1 MDINTII
8 SIEKRKNELPALS
21 DHTFLRYFNFI
32 ALYLAQGIPEGMLYF
47 GLPAW
52 MAVNGK
58 SPGEIGAFV
67 AVVTTPWTFKVLIA
81 PLMDRFT
88 YLPMGKRR
96 PWVLTG
102 RLGLMVF
109 FVLMSIVPDPL
120 NNMTL
125 FTLAAFMVSFSGALQ
140 DVSTDGMAIDI
151 IPIEQQAR
159 ANGFMW
165 GSKTIGISASLYI
178 GSHLINSFGYH
189 TAILSLACAVCIIMI
204 VPATLKER
212 PGEKILPWTKG
223 IASSVNLLAKVNS
236 WSEIGKSLLRVMKL
250 RNSLLMIFPL
260 FFATTGFGLMN
271 TLLPIFTIQQLGWT
285 NIHYSEIN
293 ATASLAGG
301 IGGMMI
307 CGILLDKFG
316 KVKMLSFFLVLLMLL
331 PLSIILL
338 KNYWNTP
345 VFMNIYIS
353 TYNFLYVFSTIGMFA
368 VAMKLCWKK
377 VSATQFTLFMVAANL
392 GLIAGPAIIGFLK
405 NKFSW
410 DYIFLTFSLMMIL
423 TLILVQF
430 LRTDDQLHAIS
441 LMEEQEQNIAHV

>member
-1 MDINTII
+1 M
-8 SIEKRKNELPALS
+8 
-21 DHTFLRYFNFI
+21 
-32 ALYLAQGIPEGMLYF
+32 GIDRST
-47 GLPAW
+47 W
-52 MAVNGK
+52 TNG
-58 SPGEIGAFV
+58 I
-67 AVVTTPWTFKVLIA
+67 
-81 PLMDRFT
+81 
-88 YLPMGKRR
+88 
-96 PWVLTG
+96 
-102 RLGLMVF
+102 

-260 FFATTGFGLMN
+260 FLR
-271 TLLPIFTIQQLGWT
+271 QQ
-285 NIHYSEIN
+285 
-293 ATASLAGG
+293 A
-301 IGGMMI
+301 
-307 CGILLDKFG
+307 
-316 KVKMLSFFLVLLMLL
+316 LV
-331 PLSIILL
+331 
-338 KNYWNTP
+338 
-345 VFMNIYIS
+345 
-353 TYNFLYVFSTIGMFA
+353 
-368 VAMKLCWKK
+368 
-377 VSATQFTLFMVAANL
+377 
-392 GLIAGPAIIGFLK
+392 
-405 NKFSW
+405 
-410 DYIFLTFSLMMIL
+410 
-423 TLILVQF
+423 
-430 LRTDDQLHAIS
+430 
-441 LMEEQEQNIAHV
+441 